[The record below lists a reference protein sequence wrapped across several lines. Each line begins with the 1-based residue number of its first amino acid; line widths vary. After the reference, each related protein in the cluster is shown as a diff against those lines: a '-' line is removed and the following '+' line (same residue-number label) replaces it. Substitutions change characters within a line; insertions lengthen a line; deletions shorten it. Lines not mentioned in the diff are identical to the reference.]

1 MSFKGSLLAFE
12 SKGVDLLRYLP
23 HNHVLMSSGVDGLEA
38 LRQLLVF
45 ASHRGAHPT
54 LSVRWRLSR
63 LTCPFCAYVEE
74 EAEVAAKKAAAATPP
89 LKHSTLFL
97 LRPRLSL
104 TFLLMLMM
112 LRMIKLL
119 AMTQTGKVLV
129 M

>member
-74 EAEVAAKKAAAATPP
+74 EAAEKSSSSSSNAAAEA
-89 LKHSTLFL
+89 LDA
-97 LRPRLSL
+97 
-104 TFLLMLMM
+104 
-112 LRMIKLL
+112 LL
-119 AMTQTGKVLV
+119 ASAAALTYFPVNANDAPYD
-129 M
+129 

>member
-74 EAEVAAKKAAAATPP
+74 EAAEKSSSSRNAAAEA
-89 LKHSTLFL
+89 LDA
-97 LRPRLSL
+97 
-104 TFLLMLMM
+104 
-112 LRMIKLL
+112 LL
-119 AMTQTGKVLV
+119 ASAAALTYFPVNANDAPYD
-129 M
+129 

>member
-74 EAEVAAKKAAAATPP
+74 EAAEKSSSSSNAAAEA
-89 LKHSTLFL
+89 LDA
-97 LRPRLSL
+97 
-104 TFLLMLMM
+104 
-112 LRMIKLL
+112 LL
-119 AMTQTGKVLV
+119 ASAAALTYFPVNANDAPYD
-129 M
+129 

>member
-12 SKGVDLLRYLP
+12 SKGVDLLLCYLP
-23 HNHVLMSSGVDGLEA
+23 HNHVLMLSGVDGLEA

-74 EAEVAAKKAAAATPP
+74 EAEVAAEKSSSSRNAAAEA
-89 LKHSTLFL
+89 LNA
-97 LRPRLSL
+97 
-104 TFLLMLMM
+104 
-112 LRMIKLL
+112 LL
-119 AMTQTGKVLV
+119 ASAAALTYFPVNANDAPYD
-129 M
+129 